1 MTKMNNHIKERPIL
15 FSAPMVRAIL
25 DGRKSQTRRVVNRLR
40 KFGSISGPLTDF
52 GKSDTQGYD
61 WHFRDKGMRWHD
73 IDEARLLDL
82 CPHGKIGERL
92 WVRER
97 TEEDCLGST
106 SLARYS
112 ADGKISNHTWWYSRK
127 SCPSIHMPRWASRI
141 LLEITNVRVER
152 LQDISEEDAIA
163 EGIDRVG
170 GKYSCSTW
178 RNYRIGKPGEMSCHC
193 SYPPWSYLTLWE
205 SINGPGSWDL
215 NPLVWVLEFK
225 VISKC

>member
-1 MTKMNNHIKERPIL
+1 MKTKIKERPIL

-25 DGRKSQTRRVVNRLR
+25 DGRKGQTRRVVNRLR
-40 KFGSISGPLTDF
+40 KFGSISGSLTEF
-52 GKSDTQGYD
+52 GKSDTKGYD
-61 WHFRDKGMRWHD
+61 WHFRYKRMRWHD
-73 IDEARLLDL
+73 IEEARLLDL
-82 CPHGKIGERL
+82 CTHGKIGERL

-152 LQDISEEDAIA
+152 LNDVSHSDAVS
-163 EGIDRVG
+163 EGIYGEYHRWRDPEYPLADIAYRPSENS
-170 GKYSCSTW
+170 KYRYSDA
-178 RNYRIGKPGEMSCHC
+178 RQAYED
-193 SYPPWSYLTLWE
+193 LWE
-205 SINGPGSWDL
+205 SINGQGSWDL
-215 NPLVWVLEFK
+215 NPWVWVVEFK
-225 VISKC
+225 RIG